1 MEIKELK
8 REYDFLTATLSGRM
22 DAITATDF
30 TDQMGIWIEAGLK
43 SFIIDCSALD
53 YISSA
58 GLRAILVTAKKIKTI
73 NGSLQLAALQENV
86 HNVFSISGFDKIIP
100 ITATL
105 DDALNQ

>member
-1 MEIKELK
+1 MEIKKLK
-8 REYDFLTATLSGRM
+8 CKDENLVATLSGRM
-22 DAITATDF
+22 DAMTATGF
-30 TDQMGIWIEAGLK
+30 TDQLEEWIASGHK

-73 NGSLQLAALQENV
+73 NGSLQLASLQENV
-86 HNVFSISGFDKIIP
+86 HNVFRISGFDKIVP
-100 ITATL
+100 IKACL